1 MDLNYSCQVKF
12 HIVLAN
18 YQTAIWKGILI
29 LDSNSFLRIRKIIA
43 FFAFL
48 SVKNFGERVNDF
60 MQRIY

>member
-1 MDLNYSCQVKF
+1 MVSLEISYC
-12 HIVLAN
+12 LAN

-43 FFAFL
+43 FFAFR